1 MDSARLTASM
11 QSMQQCVCYLK
22 YLLMLADAAN
32 AVRDVLRTV
41 AQCHARNVLI
51 RDVKPDNFLYLT
63 SDENAPLKAI
73 DFGLAQYCKADENL
87 RDRAGVTQHA
97 PQGLHTCLNAV
108 QRCLFLILFFLIFV
122 IFSYVMFPVY
132 SSSRFPNMLIICL
145 IPHFVCT
152 SKCHRLASKQALLV
166 INVCSEKPTA

>member
-1 MDSARLTASM
+1 
-11 QSMQQCVCYLK
+11 V
-22 YLLMLADAAN
+22 LADAAN

-97 PQGLHTCLNAV
+97 PQSLYTCLIL
-108 QRCLFLILFFLIFV
+108 RKDIYLFFSYLLIFV
-122 IFSYVMFPVY
+122 T
-132 SSSRFPNMLIICL
+132 L
-145 IPHFVCT
+145 
-152 SKCHRLASKQALLV
+152 
-166 INVCSEKPTA
+166 

>member
-1 MDSARLTASM
+1 MLT
-11 QSMQQCVCYLK
+11 
-22 YLLMLADAAN
+22 DAAN

-73 DFGLAQYCKADENL
+73 DFGLAQYCKADETL

-97 PQGLHTCLNAV
+97 PQGLHTCLNVV
-108 QRCLFLILFFLIFV
+108 QGCLFFHLIFLILLILLYFLILCFKR
-122 IFSYVMFPVY
+122 IFFIQVSKHVDQCVR
-132 SSSRFPNMLIICL
+132 SLIL
-145 IPHFVCT
+145 F
-152 SKCHRLASKQALLV
+152 AQ
-166 INVCSEKPTA
+166 

>member
-1 MDSARLTASM
+1 MLT
-11 QSMQQCVCYLK
+11 
-22 YLLMLADAAN
+22 DAAN

-87 RDRAGVTQHA
+87 QDRAGVTQHT
-97 PQGLHTCLNAV
+97 PQSLHTCLMLCKDV
-108 QRCLFLILFFLIFV
+108 CFLILLFLIFLFFV
-122 IFSYVMFPVY
+122 IFSYVSFLVY
-132 SSSRFPNMLIICL
+132 SSSRSPNMLIICL
-145 IPHFVCT
+145 THRFVLH
-152 SKCHRLASKQALLV
+152 SDVPALSFKASLACHERMS
-166 INVCSEKPTA
+166 

>member
-1 MDSARLTASM
+1 MLT
-11 QSMQQCVCYLK
+11 
-22 YLLMLADAAN
+22 DAAN

-87 RDRAGVTQHA
+87 RDKAGVTWHA
-97 PQGLHTCLNAV
+97 PQGLHTCLNVV
-108 QRCLFLILFFLIFV
+108 QGCIFSLVIFLSSYLYYFSYLVFVILFFIQV
-122 IFSYVMFPVY
+122 
-132 SSSRFPNMLIICL
+132 
-145 IPHFVCT
+145 
-152 SKCHRLASKQALLV
+152 SKQVEQLV
-166 INVCSEKPTA
+166 

>member
-1 MDSARLTASM
+1 
-11 QSMQQCVCYLK
+11 
-22 YLLMLADAAN
+22 MLADAAN

-87 RDRAGVTQHA
+87 RDRAGVIQHA
-97 PQGLHTCLNAV
+97 PQSLHSCLILCKDV
-108 QRCLFLILFFLIFV
+108 YFLILFFLIF
-122 IFSYVMFPVY
+122 
-132 SSSRFPNMLIICL
+132 
-145 IPHFVCT
+145 
-152 SKCHRLASKQALLV
+152 LLL
-166 INVCSEKPTA
+166 